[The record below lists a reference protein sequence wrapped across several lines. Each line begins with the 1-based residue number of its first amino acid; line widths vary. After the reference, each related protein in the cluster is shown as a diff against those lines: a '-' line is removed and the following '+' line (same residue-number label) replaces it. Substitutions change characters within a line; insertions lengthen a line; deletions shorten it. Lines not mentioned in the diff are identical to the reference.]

1 MLIIAHRMSPCK
13 IHLLPGTDGVV
24 TVRSSIKARNEGNCT
39 PDFVSGSRHSTSA
52 DLTSIIMDRTKRI
65 TDIVQ
70 PVIIPF
76 SSLCQSDVIDPDV
89 NLEVA
94 AIIQDEV
101 VNFTGDMMSPNY
113 SWLSSGLSQT
123 SLVAP
128 EGEV

>member
-1 MLIIAHRMSPCK
+1 MSPCK

-24 TVRSSIKARNEGNCT
+24 TVRSSLKARIGGNCT

-76 SSLCQSDVIDPDV
+76 SSLCQSDVIDPEV

-101 VNFTGDMMSPNY
+101 VNFTGGMMS
-113 SWLSSGLSQT
+113 LKGHFC
-123 SLVAP
+123 
-128 EGEV
+128 